1 MNRART
7 KTFAR
12 RAERPGRSF
21 KKLLAMACALGFWGA
36 GVEAEVQ
43 VKVRAD
49 GRIHIVNETPAQ
61 RAVRTSG
68 SLRPI
73 QPGGELSRLI
83 HQSARQEG
91 LSPRL
96 VQSVVQVE
104 SGYNERALSHKG
116 AQGLMQLMPAT
127 ARELGVEN
135 AYDPGQNLRGGTR
148 YLRQQLERFDG
159 DLTLAL
165 AAYNAGPSAVER
177 FGGIPPYRETR
188 AYVQKVLSLYRGTV
202 PQALRE
208 QVQTDARLRRRAE
221 LVEHQREQA
230 EKGQRVY
237 LSRGENNRILF
248 TTSPPKP
255 SPKKTGSR

>member
-1 MNRART
+1 MNRARQQT
-7 KTFAR
+7 ALQ
-12 RAERPGRSF
+12 RPHRG
-21 KKLLAMACALGFWGA
+21 LLAAVCLLVSWTTAA
-36 GVEAEVQ
+36 EAEVK
-43 VKVRAD
+43 VKKRAD
-49 GRIHIVNETPAQ
+49 GRITIVNETPAQ
-61 RAVRTSG
+61 RQVRTSG
-68 SLRPI
+68 KLRPI

-104 SGYNERALSHKG
+104 SGYNVRALSHKG

-127 ARELGVEN
+127 ARELGVED
-135 AYDPGQNLRGGTR
+135 AYDARQNLEGGAR

-165 AAYNAGPSAVER
+165 AAYNAGPTAVQR

-188 AYVQKVLSLYRGTV
+188 NYVQKVLSLYRGSV

-208 QVQTDARLRRRAE
+208 QAQTEARLRRRAE
-221 LVEHQREQA
+221 AAERQREQA
-230 EKGQRVY
+230 NRGAPIHVR
-237 LSRGENNRILF
+237 RGENNRILF
-248 TTSPPKP
+248 TNSPPKTS
-255 SPKKTGSR
+255 SPKTGSK